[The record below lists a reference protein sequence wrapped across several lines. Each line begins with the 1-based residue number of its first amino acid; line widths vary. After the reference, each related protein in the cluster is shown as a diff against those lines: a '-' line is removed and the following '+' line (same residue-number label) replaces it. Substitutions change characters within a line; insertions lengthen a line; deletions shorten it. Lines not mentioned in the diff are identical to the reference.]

1 MDEYLDTDGYP
12 TDEALDKIRDWDYN
26 DATGWLNF
34 IKSIWWATDWGWTE
48 STGTNVILNEPQ
60 YEYHISTGGWSGN
73 EEIIDA
79 MRKNYILW
87 NLAWYEHRRGGHYIF
102 AIREKKV

>member
-1 MDEYLDTDGYP
+1 MNEEYLDTDGYP

-26 DATGWLNF
+26 DVKGWLNF
-34 IKSIWWATDWGWTE
+34 IKSIWWASEWGWTE
-48 STGTNVILNEPQ
+48 TTGVNLTFDEPQ

-87 NLAWYEHRRGGHYIF
+87 NLAWYEHRRGGHYMF
-102 AIREKKV
+102 AIPED